1 MKPGDS
7 VDNIFAELRERAVA
21 EFGEPRAAELQDILE
36 QTARQIWDIDQ
47 VSVHVDL
54 EPGFYQYTAH

>member
-7 VDNIFAELRERAVA
+7 VEDIFAELRKQAVA
-21 EFGEPRAAELQDILE
+21 EFGERRADELQDVLE
-36 QTARQIWDIDQ
+36 QTSRQIWEIDQ

>member
-7 VDNIFAELRERAVA
+7 VDEIFEELQAQAVA
-21 EFGEPRAAELQDILE
+21 EFGEQRASELREFLE

-47 VSVHVDL
+47 VAVHVDL
-54 EPGFYQYTAH
+54 EPGFYQ